1 MSVSKWKYTPA
12 CDGKPCPGDCD
23 NCGWEPDEAGDLI
36 SRQKV
41 LELAKDVV
49 LQGGCKH
56 RCIDAT
62 MIYELPSAE
71 PEIIHCRDC
80 AWWRKNPVRIVNRC
94 AIFDTDTSMT
104 FYCKHG
110 RKENE

>member
-1 MSVSKWKYTPA
+1 MS
-12 CDGKPCPGDCD
+12 
-23 NCGWEPDEAGDLI
+23 DLI
-36 SRQKV
+36 SRDDAIEALRRAEALTRAFGYHNV
-41 LELAKDVV
+41 YDAIRDV
-49 LQGGCKH
+49 
-56 RCIDAT
+56 
-62 MIYELPSAE
+62 PSAE

-80 AWWRKNPVRIVNRC
+80 AWWRKNPVRLVNRC